1 MPIQIRP
8 ADPGDLD
15 RLVEL
20 ENSAFSGDRM
30 SRRSLRSFIAS
41 HNAHLCLAEHAT
53 LVAGYALVLFRP
65 NARAARLYSIAV
77 DPLVAGRGV
86 GRALLAEAERAARAR
101 GIDAVRLE
109 VREDNVRALG
119 LYRSCGYHVIG
130 RRETYY
136 EDGTAALCLE
146 KQLAESP
153 ADPRILPETIE

>member
-20 ENSAFSGDRM
+20 ENSAFSGDRI

-41 HNAHLCLAEHAT
+41 PTAHLSLAEHAG

-77 DPLVAGRGV
+77 DPLAAGRGV
-86 GRALLAEAERAARAR
+86 GRALLAEAERVARAR
-101 GIDAVRLE
+101 GIEAVRLE
-109 VREDNVRALG
+109 VREHNARALG
-119 LYRSCGYHVIG
+119 LYRSCGYHPIG
-130 RRETYY
+130 RREAYY
-136 EDGTAALCLE
+136 EDGAAALRLE
-146 KQLAESP
+146 KRLGESS
-153 ADPRILPETIE
+153 ANARILPETIE